1 MSTSTKWF
9 FVYLISCRIG
19 ILKRWFLR
27 RGEKQSTQS
36 KTSRSKGEANNKLN
50 PQMASTPEVKP
61 GWEASA
67 VTTAPSLASLD

>member
-27 RGEKQSTQS
+27 RGEKRSTQR
-36 KTSRSKGEANNKLN
+36 KTSRSKGENQQQTQPTNGVDAR
-50 PQMASTPEVKP
+50 SETGV
-61 GWEASA
+61 GG
-67 VTTAPSLASLD
+67 